1 MLKRGI
7 MLLPLAVLLSV
18 LLAGPALGGA
28 AVIPASQDV
37 YISMGG
43 DRVSVYNQ
51 TDYLLCALDVE
62 EENGTS
68 VYAYPGEPVIQFDI
82 SGVNISEDDVAVLVL
97 KAEAMQTSEDPVM
110 VVLLTVGSEWDEASD
125 FTTFLV
131 NINSARNKL
140 NKNDLTIMSSNVD
153 GDLIFAFDV
162 SEKLLDARKE
172 GKISFLLQP
181 KSNSI
186 SEITFLSRESG
197 EGPALLIMPYP
208 QTGENAEAA
217 LEGAAEAV
225 VEAQEAGA
233 AEISTENL
241 SAPAGGRELQNI
253 STSGGSTSPLVFQKL
268 LPTLPDAASGPS
280 EDLNKS
286 REAQEED
293 EEEAAGPRIVA
304 ESGEA
309 RLGLLM

>member
-18 LLAGPALGGA
+18 LLAGPALGGV

-51 TDYLLCALDVE
+51 TDYLLCAVDVA

-68 VYAYPGEPVIQFDI
+68 VYTYPGEPVIQFDI
-82 SGVNISEDDVAVLVL
+82 SGVNISEDDVVVLVL
-97 KAEAMQTSEDPVM
+97 KAEAMQASEDPVM

-181 KSNSI
+181 KSNSS

-253 STSGGSTSPLVFQKL
+253 STSGGSTSPLVFQKS

>member
-18 LLAGPALGGA
+18 LLAGPALGGV

-51 TDYLLCALDVE
+51 TDYLLCAVDVA

-68 VYAYPGEPVIQFDI
+68 VYTYPGEPVIQFDI
-82 SGVNISEDDVAVLVL
+82 SGVNISEDDVVVLVL
-97 KAEAMQTSEDPVM
+97 KAEAMQASEDPVM

-140 NKNDLTIMSSNVD
+140 NKNDLTIMSSDVD

-181 KSNSI
+181 KSNSS

-208 QTGENAEAA
+208 QTSENAEAA
-217 LEGAAEAV
+217 AEGAAEAA
-225 VEAQEAGA
+225 VEAQEGGA

-293 EEEAAGPRIVA
+293 EEDAAGPLIVA
-304 ESGEA
+304 DSGEA

>member
-18 LLAGPALGGA
+18 LLAGPALGGV

-51 TDYLLCALDVE
+51 TDYLLCAVDVA

-68 VYAYPGEPVIQFDI
+68 VYTYPGEPVIQFDI
-82 SGVNISEDDVAVLVL
+82 SGVNISEDDVVVLVL
-97 KAEAMQTSEDPVM
+97 KAEAMQASEDPVM

-140 NKNDLTIMSSNVD
+140 NKNDLTIMSSDVD

-181 KSNSI
+181 KSNSS

-197 EGPALLIMPYP
+197 QGPALLIMPYP
-208 QTGENAEAA
+208 QTGENLQAA
-217 LEGAAEAV
+217 EGAREMA
-225 VEAQEAGA
+225 VEAQEGGA

-253 STSGGSTSPLVFQKL
+253 STSGGSTSPLVFQKS

-293 EEEAAGPRIVA
+293 EEDAAGPLIVA
-304 ESGEA
+304 DSGEA

>member
-18 LLAGPALGGA
+18 LLAGPALGGV

-51 TDYLLCALDVE
+51 TDYLLCAVDVA

-68 VYAYPGEPVIQFDI
+68 VYTYPGEPVIQFDI
-82 SGVNISEDDVAVLVL
+82 SGVNISEDDVVVLVL
-97 KAEAMQTSEDPVM
+97 KAEAMQASEDPVM

>member
-51 TDYLLCALDVE
+51 TDYLLCAVDVA

-68 VYAYPGEPVIQFDI
+68 VYTYPGEPVIQFDI
-82 SGVNISEDDVAVLVL
+82 SGVNISEEDVAVLVL
-97 KAEAMQTSEDPVM
+97 KAEAMQASENPVM